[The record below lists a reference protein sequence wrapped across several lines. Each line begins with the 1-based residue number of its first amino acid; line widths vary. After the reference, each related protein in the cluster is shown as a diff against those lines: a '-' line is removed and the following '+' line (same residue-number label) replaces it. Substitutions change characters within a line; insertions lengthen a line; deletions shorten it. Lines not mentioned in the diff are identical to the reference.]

1 MTRTSK
7 TNEEED
13 EEITD
18 ENKDYL
24 TTDKAYK
31 SIENNVNFYL
41 LNNIDL
47 NPNFNS
53 LKLNL
58 QNIILKY
65 KSKQIPINDFL
76 K

>member
-1 MTRTSK
+1 VTRTSK

-53 LKLNL
+53 LKLTL
-58 QNIILKY
+58 QNMILKY